1 MDSIPPPPQ
10 LDTDNTTIATT
21 MSNGRITLS
30 TLTLLTLI
38 SMVTVIIIEYRVSAA
53 EEDDTTVLLKTVDAG
68 TFLGVKVDLSS
79 SSNDQVDPNSIPKS
93 YFAFKGIPYAKAP
106 LGPKL
111 RWTEPLPT
119 NILDKPKVATQFK
132 PPCSQWDS
140 VRGKPIGSQDCLHIN
155 VFTPFVPMGGGCFI
169 TILFDNLFDNFY
181 FI

>member
-21 MSNGRITLS
+21 MSHNRRITLS

-68 TFLGVKVDLSS
+68 TFLGVKVDLSNDE
-79 SSNDQVDPNSIPKS
+79 SNVDPNSIPKS

-119 NILDKPKVATQFK
+119 NILLINDKPKVATQFK

-155 VFTPFVPMGGGCFI
+155 VFTPFVPMGGGWFI
-169 TILFDNLFDNFY
+169 
-181 FI
+181 

>member
-1 MDSIPPPPQ
+1 MDSRPPPPQ
-10 LDTDNTTIATT
+10 LDTVDNNIATT
-21 MSNGRITLS
+21 MSNNRRITLS
-30 TLTLLTLI
+30 TITLLTLI

-53 EEDDTTVLLKTVDAG
+53 EDDTTVLLKTVDAG
-68 TFLGVKVDLSS
+68 TFLGVKVDLSSS

-140 VRGKPIGSQDCLHIN
+140 VRGKPVGSQDCLHIN
-155 VFTPFVPMGGGCFI
+155 VFTPFVPMGGGWFI
-169 TILFDNLFDNFY
+169 
-181 FI
+181 

>member
-1 MDSIPPPPQ
+1 MDSRPPPPQ
-10 LDTDNTTIATT
+10 LDIENNTTIATT
-21 MSNGRITLS
+21 MSNNRRITLS
-30 TLTLLTLI
+30 TITLLTLI

-53 EEDDTTVLLKTVDAG
+53 EDDDTTVLLKTVDAG
-68 TFLGVKVDLSS
+68 TFLGVKVDLS

-119 NILDKPKVATQFK
+119 NVLDKPKVATQFK

-155 VFTPFVPMGGGCFI
+155 VFTPFVPMGGVCFI
-169 TILFDNLFDNFY
+169 
-181 FI
+181 

>member
-1 MDSIPPPPQ
+1 MDSRPPPPQ
-10 LDTDNTTIATT
+10 LDTVDNNIATT
-21 MSNGRITLS
+21 MSNNRRITLS

-53 EEDDTTVLLKTVDAG
+53 EDDTTVLLKTVDAG
-68 TFLGVKVDLSS
+68 TFLGVKVDLSSS

-140 VRGKPIGSQDCLHIN
+140 VRGKPIGTQDCLHIN
-155 VFTPFVPMGGGCFI
+155 VFTPFVPMGGGWFI
-169 TILFDNLFDNFY
+169 
-181 FI
+181 